1 MKYNYPECRRS
12 DLVEDYFG
20 HKLEAPYTWLRNTKD
35 PEVLDF
41 TARENAFTDA

>member
-35 PEVLDF
+35 PERKN
-41 TARENAFTDA
+41 TSANAYR